1 MNVIKRYGKDIN
13 ILGHLCN
20 KQSTNFLS
28 KDDIIEI
35 VEAANALD
43 IAMEINCANFVYGK
57 TDLKKLKTMLDH
69 AKRIYINSDAHTMN
83 EFINLRKRVS
93 ELLKSRLYI

>member
-1 MNVIKRYGKDIN
+1 MSNQQIT
-13 ILGHLCN
+13 
-20 KQSTNFLS
+20 SFLS

-35 VEAANALD
+35 IEAANTLD

-57 TDLKKLKTMLDH
+57 TDLKKLKTMLNH

-83 EFINLRKRVS
+83 EFINLRKSVS
-93 ELLKSRLYI
+93 EYLKSKVYI